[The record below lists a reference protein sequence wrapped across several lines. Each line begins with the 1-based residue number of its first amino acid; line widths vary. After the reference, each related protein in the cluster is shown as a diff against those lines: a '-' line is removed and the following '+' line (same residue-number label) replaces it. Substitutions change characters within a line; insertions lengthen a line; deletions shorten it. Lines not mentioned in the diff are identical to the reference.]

1 MFFFLS
7 PRPAQTTIETRKES
21 LSTMPHA
28 LLVSPCAA
36 ATARRLSAITA
47 STLGRSSQ
55 AAPAS
60 AFGLSPQRPRSERF
74 DAAATSTNAAIC
86 RLHQPHRR
94 LLPPPRAVKK
104 TYTSFDDMIKEVR
117 TNNALSS
124 APPRTNKSLFSAPR
138 QGGAEERAF
147 WSEKLM
153 KDVLD
158 LLTFFSFP
166 RNPISV
172 PGPGFGGLPCQLVR
186 AVQAHGRKRQGAR
199 WVDVCELLFLF
210 RERERERERGRK
222 KAKVFFL
229 GQFCPSPRSHLLTR
243 PASQKHNHANQSCN
257 RTAPT
262 AWEETSR

>member
-1 MFFFLS
+1 
-7 PRPAQTTIETRKES
+7 
-21 LSTMPHA
+21 MPHA
-28 LLVSPCAA
+28 LLVSPCTA

-60 AFGLSPQRPRSERF
+60 ASGLSPQRPRSERF

-124 APPRTNKSLFSAPR
+124 APPRTNNSLFSAPR
-138 QGGAEERAF
+138 QGGAEERAV

-210 RERERERERGRK
+210 RERERERGRK

-243 PASQKHNHANQSCN
+243 PASRKHNHANQSCN